1 MKGFYA
7 YLKKELCEQ
16 VATFKVLIVV
26 LLFFLLGV
34 ISPIGA
40 KYTTEVIG
48 ALSTDLINLQMPDP
62 TYIDAWAQYFKNISQ
77 LGFVV
82 FVIIFYNTL
91 GNELIKGT
99 LIIPF
104 SKGLAI
110 REVVNAKFCALV
122 INWTVSLVVSFFSC
136 SLYTKVLFPD
146 VNFTGVMPLLFCS
159 WLFGVFLIAL
169 IICTNVVCKGGY
181 VSLLL
186 IVSCIGVLFLINLIP
201 KMKEYNP
208 LNIVNIDVAT
218 AISGEVYHFEKSGIV
233 TLVAIVVAL
242 IISNLIVGLKKEY
255 YN

>member
-1 MKGFYA
+1 M
-7 YLKKELCEQ
+7 
-16 VATFKVLIVV
+16 
-26 LLFFLLGV
+26 
-34 ISPIGA
+34 
-40 KYTTEVIG
+40 
-48 ALSTDLINLQMPDP
+48 
-62 TYIDAWAQYFKNISQ
+62 
-77 LGFVV
+77 
-82 FVIIFYNTL
+82 
-91 GNELIKGT
+91 
-99 LIIPF
+99 
-104 SKGLAI
+104 
-110 REVVNAKFCALV
+110 
-122 INWTVSLVVSFFSC
+122 
-136 SLYTKVLFPD
+136 
-146 VNFTGVMPLLFCS
+146 NFTGVMPLLFCS